1 MNNNYIYWIALDP
14 NLPLNRRQN
23 PRAILGMIF
32 LDDSRTGKPHFLK
45 RGEGTLP
52 MFTLSK
58 QNTSGVYF
66 RKNILGN

>member
-52 MFTLSK
+52 VFTLFQFSFK
-58 QNTSGVYF
+58 GMQSV
-66 RKNILGN
+66 